1 MTTLFFYSLQ
11 NDVLFIYLFIYKTL
25 VYSQGGTL
33 GGLNGNTRSFVDVKR
48 KNAPLV
54 DFFFG
59 LQRKK

>member
-1 MTTLFFYSLQ
+1 MMF
-11 NDVLFIYLFIYKTL
+11 YLFIYKTL

-33 GGLNGNTRSFVDVKR
+33 GGLNGNTRSFIDVKR